1 VSANL
6 SSSPVTGQV
15 EQKWYRVHLRYPK
28 QQRLLAMKKAAVE
41 EYGYTPMFHPLS
53 QISTIFPSKFDAI
66 LIDPPFS
73 DTFTWDTLLSFPI
86 SSLGADP
93 SFIWLWIGSGAGG
106 GLERGREV
114 LAKWGYRRCEDIVW
128 VKTNQSTV
136 RGPGCDPPTT
146 SLLTRTKEHC
156 LMGIRGTVRRS
167 TDSWFVHC
175 NIDTDVIVWEG
186 DPNDPSRKPP
196 EMYTLIENFCLGTR
210 RLELFGRPHSLR
222 RGWVTVGDFDPSEDF
237 LREKGAALWDRD
249 QWQNACKT
257 HETGKALV
265 PNTPDIE
272 MLRPKSPVRGNHP
285 NLPPA
290 PSVPMHHGGHHNTN
304 HGHGHGMMQGN
315 MVANTP
321 NPMMGGFAPH
331 PHPQGVMPGM
341 MPMGVPPMGMPM
353 GMPMMNMNM
362 NPGMQMVPMGM
373 GMGMNPMGMQQYGA
387 PGMGM
392 PMWMGMPENSMMGNQ
407 MWMGDGSMNNM
418 GGWGANDPN
427 WHGGQ

>member
-1 VSANL
+1 
-6 SSSPVTGQV
+6 
-15 EQKWYRVHLRYPK
+15 
-28 QQRLLAMKKAAVE
+28 MKKAAAE
-41 EYGYTPMFHPLS
+41 EYAHTPMFHPFAHL
-53 QISTIFPSKFDAI
+53 STIFPSKFDAI

-73 DTFTWDTLLSFPI
+73 DTFTWDTLLSLPI

-93 SFIWLWIGSGAGG
+93 SFIWLWVGSGAGD

-128 VKTNQSTV
+128 IKTNQSNV

-186 DPNDPSRKPP
+186 DSNDPSRKPP

-210 RLELFGRPHSLR
+210 RLELFGKPHSLR
-222 RGWVTVGDFDPSEDF
+222 KGWVTVGEFDPSEDF
-237 LREKGAALWDRD
+237 LREKGATFWDRD
-249 QWQNACKT
+249 QWQNACRT

-265 PNTPDIE
+265 PNTHDIE
-272 MLRPKSPVRGNHP
+272 MLRPKSPIRGNP
-285 NLPPA
+285 SKLPAAPA
-290 PSVPMHHGGHHNTN
+290 VPMSMQPGGHHNLN
-304 HGHGHGMMQGN
+304 HGHGHGHGMMQGSN
-315 MVANTP
+315 MVVNGP
-321 NPMMGGFAPH
+321 NSLMGGFPSH
-331 PHPQGVMPGM
+331 SHHPQGVLPGM
-341 MPMGVPPMGMPM
+341 MPMGVPTMGMGMGM

-362 NPGMQMVPMGM
+362 NPAMQMVPMGM

-392 PMWMGMPENSMMGNQ
+392 PMYMGMPEGMNPMLGNQ
-407 MWMGDGSMNNM
+407 MWMGGDGSMNNM
-418 GGWGANDPN
+418 GGWGTGDPN
-427 WHGGQ
+427 WRGGQ